1 MKLFIKIIL
10 ISALISFTQLFAQN
24 AAEKLT
30 LEQYIEL
37 ALKNNPSLQQST
49 LSVKQAHLSTKQ
61 TYSNLYPSVGASA
74 STSTSDNNLS
84 GSDWQSQ
91 WNIQGSVDQSLYR
104 PGLYSGIQLAK
115 VNEKISKISDEDLQT
130 QIRLAVENLYFQIL
144 TSYALISVYNE
155 NIQIATENLEKIRTM
170 YNLRARTESDVLK
183 AEVQKGDFE
192 ALLISEQERLQN
204 YKRSLNTTIGRS
216 SEINFDVEF
225 ISADDLKLPE
235 LAAAKTIL
243 LEKNREY
250 QVLKQNYTSRE
261 ISLKISKEAYLPS
274 LSGYYSYAKGGRWT
288 DNYSPS
294 ASNQVGLRA
303 SIELFSGFYKN
314 QSVQKEK
321 LDLEKARIDLQAKER
336 ELTAQLNNLYTSLQT
351 YNSLITIDEK
361 NVESS
366 KRDLE
371 LVTARYAVGSSIILD
386 QMNAQ
391 ASLLQSQSNLVKVKY
406 SRKIVEAEIRQLLGE
421 N

>member
-1 MKLFIKIIL
+1 MKWIIRIIL
-10 ISALISFTQLFAQN
+10 VLAVIYVNPVLAQN
-24 AAEKLT
+24 AMEKLP
-30 LEQYIEL
+30 LDQCIQL
-37 ALKNNPSLQQST
+37 ALKNNPSLQQSV
-49 LSVKQAHLSTKQ
+49 LSVEQAHLSTKQ
-61 TYSNLYPSVGASA
+61 SYSNLYPSVGASA
-74 STSTSDNNLS
+74 STSTSDNNQL
-84 GSDWQSQ
+84 GSEWQSQ
-91 WNIQGSVDQSLYR
+91 WNVQGSVDQSLYR

-130 QIRLAVENLYFQIL
+130 QIRLAVENFYFQIL

-155 NIQIATENLEKIRTM
+155 NIQTAIENLEKIRMM

-216 SEINFDVEF
+216 SEINFEVEF
-225 ISADDLKLPE
+225 ISAEDLNLPD
-235 LAAAKTIL
+235 LGAAKTIL

-250 QVLKQNYTSRE
+250 QVLKQNYTSQE
-261 ISLKISKEAYLPS
+261 ISVKIAKEAYLPS
-274 LSGYYSYAKGGRWT
+274 LSGYYSYSKSGRWT
-288 DNYSPS
+288 DSSPS
-294 ASNQVGLRA
+294 ASNQVGLSA
-303 SIELFSGFYKN
+303 SIDLFNGFYKN

-321 LDLEKARIDLQAKER
+321 LNLEKVRIDLQAKER
-336 ELTAQLNNLYTSLQT
+336 ELIAQLNNLYTSLQT
-351 YNSLITIDEK
+351 YNSLILIDEK

-371 LVTARYAVGSSIILD
+371 LVTARYAVGSSTILD

-421 N
+421 R